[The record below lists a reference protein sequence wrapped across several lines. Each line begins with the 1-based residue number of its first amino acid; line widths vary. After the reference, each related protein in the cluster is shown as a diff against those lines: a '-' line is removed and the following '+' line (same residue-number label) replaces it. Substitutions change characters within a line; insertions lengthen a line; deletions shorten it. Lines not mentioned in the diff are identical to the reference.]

1 MENKKKKKK
10 KKKIDIILPNYNS
23 SKFIKETI
31 KSILRQ
37 TYKHW
42 KLIIVDDFSDNKTRE
57 ILKQISN
64 KKIKIFS
71 LNKNYGAGYCR
82 NFAIKKS
89 NSPYLAFIDSDD
101 VWKKNKLKNQI
112 NFMEKNNFLFTYTNY
127 ETFGDKIKKIINPKK
142 LNFFNFIKNTS
153 IATSTMMV
161 KRELVGNIRFT
172 NTKICEDYFF
182 KCRLLKKT
190 KYAYCLNQFLT
201 KYRIRKNSLQSN
213 NVKNFY
219 WIWKINRDFN
229 KFNIF
234 ENLSSLINISINSI
248 KKYGGKNIF

>member
-1 MENKKKKKK
+1 MENKKKK

-64 KKIKIFS
+64 KKIKIFN

-89 NSPYLAFIDSDD
+89 SSPYLAFIDSDD

-127 ETFGDKIKKIINPKK
+127 ETFGDKIKK
-142 LNFFNFIKNTS
+142 S
-153 IATSTMMV
+153 
-161 KRELVGNIRFT
+161 
-172 NTKICEDYFF
+172 
-182 KCRLLKKT
+182 
-190 KYAYCLNQFLT
+190 
-201 KYRIRKNSLQSN
+201 
-213 NVKNFY
+213 
-219 WIWKINRDFN
+219 
-229 KFNIF
+229 
-234 ENLSSLINISINSI
+234 
-248 KKYGGKNIF
+248 